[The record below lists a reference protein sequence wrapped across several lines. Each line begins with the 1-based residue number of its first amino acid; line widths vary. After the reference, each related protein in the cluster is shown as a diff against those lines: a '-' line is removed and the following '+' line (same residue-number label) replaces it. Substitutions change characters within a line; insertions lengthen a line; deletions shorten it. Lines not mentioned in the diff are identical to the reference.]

1 MVYSDNSLLP
11 REAVRL
17 AALGLL
23 ADRPLRYAELARE
36 VRHFTSRFVGPSLE
50 LIGAPIELLRYEG
63 LIEADGDGG
72 DDGGGGDSR
81 LRVTESG
88 RAELVA
94 LLESPLR
101 APINDVSKLVLALK
115 MRFLHLLD
123 PGRRREQLD
132 MAIEACRIELAR
144 LVDLERHHAG
154 AGDFADWLAHDI
166 GLVRARLDWLEGF
179 RAALQ
184 DAGAGAGGAAATAD
198 AGRR

>member
-11 REAVRL
+11 REVVRL

-63 LIEADGDGG
+63 LIEANGTGNDGDG
-72 DDGGGGDSR
+72 DLR

-88 RAELVA
+88 RAELAA

-132 MAIEACRIELAR
+132 MMIEACRIELAR

-154 AGDFADWLAHDI
+154 TGGFADWLAHDI

-179 RAALQ
+179 RTALQ
-184 DAGAGAGGAAATAD
+184 DTGAGAGDAAATAD

>member
-63 LIEADGDGG
+63 LIEADDASNGD
-72 DDGGGGDSR
+72 GDSR

-88 RAELVA
+88 RAELAA

-132 MAIEACRIELAR
+132 MTIEACRIELAR

-184 DAGAGAGGAAATAD
+184 DTGDDAVTAD

>member
-11 REAVRL
+11 REVVRL

-63 LIEADGDGG
+63 LIEANGDGN
-72 DDGGGGDSR
+72 DDGDSR

-88 RAELVA
+88 RAELAA

-123 PGRRREQLD
+123 PARRREQLD
-132 MAIEACRIELAR
+132 MMIEACRIELAR

-166 GLVRARLDWLEGF
+166 ELVHARLDWLEGF
-179 RAALQ
+179 RVALQ
-184 DAGAGAGGAAATAD
+184 DAGADAGNAAATAD

>member
-1 MVYSDNSLLP
+1 MAYSDNSLLP
-11 REAVRL
+11 REVVRL

-63 LIEADGDGG
+63 LIEADGAG
-72 DDGGGGDSR
+72 DDGGDSR

-132 MAIEACRIELAR
+132 MTIEACRIELAR
-144 LVDLERHHAG
+144 LVDLERHHAD

-184 DAGAGAGGAAATAD
+184 DAGAGAGDADATAD
-198 AGRR
+198 ADRR

>member
-11 REAVRL
+11 REVVRL

-63 LIEADGDGG
+63 LIEADDAGNDDG
-72 DDGGGGDSR
+72 DDDSR

-88 RAELVA
+88 RAELAA

-132 MAIEACRIELAR
+132 MMIEACRIELAR

-154 AGDFADWLAHDI
+154 AGDFADWLAHDV

-184 DAGAGAGGAAATAD
+184 DTGDAAATAG

>member
-11 REAVRL
+11 REVVRL

-63 LIEADGDGG
+63 LIEANGTGNDGDG
-72 DDGGGGDSR
+72 DLR

-88 RAELVA
+88 RAELAA

-132 MAIEACRIELAR
+132 MMIEACRIELAR

-154 AGDFADWLAHDI
+154 TGGFADWLAHDI
-166 GLVRARLDWLEGF
+166 GLVRARLDWLERF
-179 RAALQ
+179 RTALQ
-184 DAGAGAGGAAATAD
+184 DTEAGAGDAAATAD
-198 AGRR
+198 AGHR